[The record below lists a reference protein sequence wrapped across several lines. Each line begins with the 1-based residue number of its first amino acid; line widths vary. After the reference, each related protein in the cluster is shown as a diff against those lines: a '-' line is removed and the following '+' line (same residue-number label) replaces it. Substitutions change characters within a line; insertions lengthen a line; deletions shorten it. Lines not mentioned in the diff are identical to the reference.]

1 MCDIVLRAQFDHD
14 PVKMTNISG
23 WLVIKGPHTAVKDSN
38 AFLLTDP
45 NKGGFIMLNTFNDLI
60 YFCQVLRN
68 RIVILHGRVC
78 VCVCV

>member
-1 MCDIVLRAQFDHD
+1 MCDIVLCVQFDHD

-45 NKGGFIMLNTFNDLI
+45 NKGGFIMFNAFNDLI
-60 YFCQVLRN
+60 YFRQSSIKQNCNFR
-68 RIVILHGRVC
+68 RMC
-78 VCVCV
+78 VCV